1 VYHRC
6 RPGAD
11 PLMPTTALP
20 PQAEIVVV
28 WEMPFAESATNEFVT
43 ANPGVLQGDS
53 RKSFLEGV
61 QAIRRFRSS
70 MLDGIAS
77 LAPTPACMLN
87 PLAPVDNLQAFS
99 KAQGLDLDALL
110 FAAAQH
116 FHSPSI
122 SRWAEPLSDEA
133 LERLFEDDQRAFDR

>member
-1 VYHRC
+1 
-6 RPGAD
+6 
-11 PLMPTTALP
+11 M
-20 PQAEIVVV
+20 
-28 WEMPFAESATNEFVT
+28 
-43 ANPGVLQGDS
+43 
-53 RKSFLEGV
+53 
-61 QAIRRFRSS
+61 
-70 MLDGIAS
+70 DGIAS